1 MTGSEYARISG
12 SYSTAFIGTYQ
23 VLSQSTANNTTTF
36 RLRGY
41 FYYGGGTSVSSSYS
55 TFQVNGT
62 NVKTG
67 SYSYNPGYHLLGT
80 KDITV
85 KHNNDGSFPTTNA
98 SIYANSYH
106 MSGSKSGRIY
116 ANKINRYANLTE
128 APNFNDEQNPTI
140 KYSNPAGN
148 NVNILQACISL
159 TGAKDDVPYRNINKT
174 GNSYTFE
181 LTENERN
188 TLRNASKNRNSITVK
203 FYVKTVINGATNFS
217 ILNRTFSIINANPTF
232 SNFEFEDV
240 NSTTLAL
247 TGNNQNIIQGYS
259 NVKATIPVNYI
270 ATANKQATM
279 SKYSFVVSDIQ
290 RDITYSESEA
300 TSNTIENVKSG
311 VFNVYAIDS
320 RNNSTLVTKNATQ
333 TIAYNQLVKGD
344 INVNRQNGVSEETN
358 LSLNGKVDLIDF
370 GNVTNSIQE
379 AKYRYKATD
388 SSTWSNYT
396 NINLTIDANGNFSFN
411 GLIQGDTAIGFDEA
425 NAYNIEVLIK
435 DKLSTII
442 YTANLGSGVPNIALH
457 KNGVGIMGKYDINE
471 GGELQVKGKNISQY
485 LDELIVDYEFENDTT
500 QTVSFDVDVEIGEWL
515 EVVIAGSATTDTDIL
530 LRLNNKSDNYYYST
544 GVAWNRTASGMG
556 ELSGNAGYR
565 PKVSAFYFGHHL
577 TTGWSNIF
585 EKIGYISNRGSYSPF
600 AKWQSNAPWDNHALI
615 TDICGLYYDNN
626 YYPTNKI
633 TKVSY
638 TAQNGYFRA
647 GTTIK
652 IIKTHRV
659 Y

>member
-67 SYSYNPGYHLLGT
+67 SYNYSNGYHLLGS

-85 KHNNDGSFPTTNA
+85 THNNDGSFPTTNA

-148 NVNILQACISL
+148 NVNVLQACISL

-188 TLRNASKNRNSITVK
+188 ILRNASKNRNSITVK

-217 ILNRTFSIINANPTF
+217 TLNRTFSIINANPTF

-240 NSTTLAL
+240 NPTTLAL

-259 NVKATIPVNYI
+259 NVKATIPVEYI
-270 ATANKQATM
+270 ATANKYATM
-279 SKYSFVVSDIQ
+279 SKYSFVVSDAQ
-290 RDITYSESEA
+290 RDITYSSDSS
-300 TSNTIENVKSG
+300 TNNTIENVKSG

-320 RNNSTLVTKNATQ
+320 RNNSTLVTKNANQ
-333 TIAYNQLVKGD
+333 TISYNPLVKGN
-344 INVNRQNGVSEETN
+344 ISIARQNGVAEETN
-358 LSLNGKVDLIDF
+358 LTISGTIDLVDF
-370 GNVTNSIQE
+370 GNVVNSIQE
-379 AKYRYKATD
+379 AKYRYKITD

-396 NINLTIDANGNFSFN
+396 DITVSVDNDGNISFN
-411 GLIQGDTAIGFDEA
+411 DLIEGDTGDGFDIGHS
-425 NAYNIEVLIK
+425 YNIEVLIS
-435 DKLSTII
+435 DELSTIV
-442 YTANLGSGVPNIALH
+442 YTANLGSGIPNIALH
-457 KNGVGIMGKYDINE
+457 KNGVGIMGKYDTTE
-471 GGELQVKGKNISQY
+471 GGLLQIAGKNIFRYSTNEY
-485 LDELIVDYEFENDTT
+485 DTGYKWIDGRTIYGKVFELTVGNDSNISFNHNLTNIGMIRVNQGDSFVYNGSESLPASWYYSSSDWARTWANSTT
-500 QTVSFDVDVEIGEWL
+500 IRFRSPSSL
-515 EVVIAGSATTDTDIL
+515 GSRTLYAIIEYTKTTD
-530 LRLNNKSDNYYYST
+530 
-544 GVAWNRTASGMG
+544 
-556 ELSGNAGYR
+556 
-565 PKVSAFYFGHHL
+565 
-577 TTGWSNIF
+577 
-585 EKIGYISNRGSYSPF
+585 
-600 AKWQSNAPWDNHALI
+600 
-615 TDICGLYYDNN
+615 
-626 YYPTNKI
+626 
-633 TKVSY
+633 
-638 TAQNGYFRA
+638 
-647 GTTIK
+647 
-652 IIKTHRV
+652 
-659 Y
+659 